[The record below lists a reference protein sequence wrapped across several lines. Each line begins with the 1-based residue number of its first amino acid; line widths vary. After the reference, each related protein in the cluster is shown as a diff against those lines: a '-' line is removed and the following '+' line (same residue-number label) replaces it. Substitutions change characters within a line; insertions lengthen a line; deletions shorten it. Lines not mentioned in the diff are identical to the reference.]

1 MLISRNDHINQ
12 TLCTLVDE
20 SCYSQPEAR
29 NESFNKTQNIPSVAL
44 DMKENGNQE
53 SINGQINPTTDTS
66 LNKISPH
73 QESRNENMDVVTVD
87 DSELRNRIINGNLKT
102 LSLTS
107 DTDLQ
112 PNSINDSIGGKIEIS
127 DGLILDPTTQT
138 FLRNIL
144 EKEQNYPDE
153 IVPRKDE
160 VGKTDFFSK
169 GLSLKTNFRIL
180 TWIGPIQTRNKLL
193 HF

>member
-53 SINGQINPTTDTS
+53 SINGQINPTTS

-87 DSELRNRIINGNLKT
+87 YSELKNR
-102 LSLTS
+102 
-107 DTDLQ
+107 
-112 PNSINDSIGGKIEIS
+112 
-127 DGLILDPTTQT
+127 
-138 FLRNIL
+138 
-144 EKEQNYPDE
+144 
-153 IVPRKDE
+153 
-160 VGKTDFFSK
+160 
-169 GLSLKTNFRIL
+169 
-180 TWIGPIQTRNKLL
+180 
-193 HF
+193 